1 MASVTLS
8 GTGWAAV
15 AACLAGLAAWLAG
28 AEIVVSRRMDAMRVR
43 ATQAHDD
50 APGEVSA
57 ATVLALTA
65 AVVRQGASIP
75 RAVEMVGSSIGGRA
89 GRGLCRVCDALLR
102 GDDWH
107 DAWGAAEGGLDAESA
122 RGFGAAAGGREPV
135 FAMLEEALEPAW
147 RHGTSP
153 VARLETALE
162 QLDRDERSRIEETSG
177 RLTVRL
183 LMPTGLCFLP
193 AFVFVGVI
201 PSIVSFV
208 T

>member
-1 MASVTLS
+1 
-8 GTGWAAV
+8 
-15 AACLAGLAAWLAG
+15 
-28 AEIVVSRRMDAMRVR
+28 MRVR
-43 ATQAHDD
+43 TTQAHDD
-50 APGEVSA
+50 VPGLDGGEVSA

-75 RAVEMVGSSIGGRA
+75 RAVETVGSSIGGRV

-107 DAWGAAEGGLDAESA
+107 DAWGAAEGGLDAETA

-153 VARLETALE
+153 VSRLETALE
-162 QLDRDERSRIEETSG
+162 QLDRDERSRIEEASG